1 MQNSIL
7 QLNDISKVYPGTIA
21 LESVN
26 LTVRKGEV
34 HGIIGKNGAGKSTL
48 VSIIAGIISPTTGEI
63 VIGEKRF
70 KTLSRNNAR
79 DQLIS
84 IVTQEPQ
91 VIRDCTIAENLF
103 MPDYA
108 CNGFFINWSKINSMA
123 QSILHQAGLNMDAS
137 MHAGDLSIS
146 EQQLLLVVKACYVE
160 KSQIIILD
168 EVSASLTQDDE
179 KLLYEIIQKRKS
191 EGCTII
197 YISHRTD
204 ELLAVCDRVTVIR
217 DGKAVTTKECNCL
230 SKKELSHLIVGDGYT
245 SVSAVN
251 DEELTQEKTQEV
263 VLKVNN
269 LTKYGQYQDI
279 SFSLKKGEIL
289 GFAGLRGS
297 GRTEIFKG
305 IVGIDQADDGDV
317 TINHKTKRFKNP
329 AEAFNSRI
337 LYLPEDR
344 DKEGLINCL
353 SVRENLTLNILPDI
367 SHNTVIKAARENDCV
382 ARLIDMLDI
391 KTSSP
396 EQEVNQ
402 LSGGNKQKVIV
413 GKIMAAEPLVC
424 ILDEPTRG
432 VDIAAKEGILSIIK
446 NSMRKHS
453 SVIITSPG
461 IEDLVE
467 VCDRILV
474 LYQGEIVAEF
484 TAEEFDEKV
493 IYHAQQGER
502 KVANAPKVENRNVFI
517 R

>member
-1 MQNSIL
+1 MQSSIL
-7 QLNDISKVYPGTIA
+7 QLKDISKVYPGTIA

-26 LTVRKGEV
+26 LAVRKGEV

-48 VSIIAGIISPTTGEI
+48 VSIIAGIIAPTTGDI
-63 VIGEKRF
+63 VIGDKSF

-108 CNGFFINWSKINSMA
+108 SKGFFINWNKINSMA
-123 QSILHQAGLNMDAS
+123 QTIISKAGLNIDAS
-137 MHAGDLSIS
+137 MNAGDLSIS

-204 ELLAVCDRVTVIR
+204 ELLNVCDRVTVIR
-217 DGKAVTTKECNCL
+217 DGKAVTTKECAQL

-245 SVSAVN
+245 STAVTN
-251 DEELTQEKTQEV
+251 DLPVAQGKSEEV
-263 VLKVNN
+263 VFKVNN

-305 IVGIDQADDGDV
+305 IVGIDPADDGSI
-317 TINHKTKRFKNP
+317 TIKNETRRFKSP
-329 AEAFNSRI
+329 AEAFKSRV

-353 SVRENLTLNILPDI
+353 SVRENLTLNILPRI
-367 SHNTVIKAARENDCV
+367 SHNTVIKPASENDCV
-382 ARLIDMLDI
+382 AGLIDMLDI
-391 KTSSP
+391 KTFSP
-396 EQEVNQ
+396 EQEVNE

-446 NSMRKHS
+446 NRMSKYS

-467 VCDRILV
+467 ICDRILV
-474 LYQGEIVAEF
+474 LYQGNIIAEF

-502 KVANAPKVENRNVFI
+502 KVVDAPEMENFFVG
-517 R
+517 

>member
-1 MQNSIL
+1 MENNIL
-7 QLNDISKVYPGTIA
+7 QLKNISKVYPGTIA
-21 LESVN
+21 LENVN
-26 LTVRKGEV
+26 LSVRKGEV

-48 VSIIAGIISPTTGEI
+48 VSIIAGVISPTGGDI
-63 VIGEKRF
+63 IIGNKTF

-91 VIRDCTIAENLF
+91 VIKECTIAENLF

-108 CNGFFINWSKINSMA
+108 SSGFFINWDRIKSQA
-123 QSILHQAGLNMDAS
+123 QSIISQAGLHMDAG
-137 MHAGDLSIS
+137 MNAGDLSIS
-146 EQQLLLVVKACYVE
+146 EQQLLLVIKACYVE

-179 KLLYEIIQKRKS
+179 NLLYEIIQKRKS
-191 EGCTII
+191 EGCTIL

-204 ELLAVCDRVTVIR
+204 ELLNVCDRVTVIR
-217 DGKAVTTKECNCL
+217 DGNAVTTKDCATL
-230 SKKELSHLIVGDGYT
+230 SKVELSHLIVGDGYT
-245 SVSAVN
+245 SASETAGLP
-251 DEELTQEKTQEV
+251 EAGEKTEEV
-263 VLKVNN
+263 ILRVNN
-269 LTKYGQYQDI
+269 LTKYGQYEDI
-279 SFSLKKGEIL
+279 SFCLKKGEIL

-305 IVGIDQADDGDV
+305 IVGIDPADDGSI
-317 TINHKTKRFKNP
+317 TINNETKKLTSP
-329 AEAFNSRI
+329 VEAFQSRI

-353 SVRENLTLNILPDI
+353 SVRENLTLNILPRI
-367 SHNTVIKAARENDCV
+367 SRNTIIKPAKEKDYVTRFIELLN
-382 ARLIDMLDI
+382 I
-391 KTSSP
+391 KTASP
-396 EQEVNQ
+396 EQTVDE
-402 LSGGNKQKVIV
+402 LSGGNKQKVVV

-446 NSMRKHS
+446 TTMRKSS

-461 IEDLVE
+461 IEDLIE

-474 LYQGEIVAEF
+474 LYQGRIVAEF
-484 TAEEFDEKV
+484 AAEEFDEKV
-493 IYHAQQGER
+493 IYHAQQEER
-502 KVANAPKVENRNVFI
+502 KVANAAEIQNRDFLA
-517 R
+517 

>member
-1 MQNSIL
+1 MQSNIL
-7 QLNDISKVYPGTIA
+7 QLKDISKVYPGTIA

-63 VIGEKRF
+63 MIGDKSF
-70 KTLSRNNAR
+70 KTLSRGNAR

-103 MPDYA
+103 MPDYGS
-108 CNGFFINWSKINSMA
+108 NRFFINWNKINKEA
-123 QSILHQAGLNMDAS
+123 QSIIKEAGLNMDVK
-137 MHAGDLSIS
+137 MNAGDLSIS

-204 ELLAVCDRVTVIR
+204 ELLNVCDRVTVIR
-217 DGKAVTTKECNCL
+217 DGKAVTTRDCGQL
-230 SKKELSHLIVGDGYT
+230 SKKELAYLIVGDAYFCAGAT
-245 SVSAVN
+245 KDLQV
-251 DEELTQEKTQEV
+251 TQGKSQEV
-263 VLKVNN
+263 VLTVNN

-279 SFSLKKGEIL
+279 NFSLKKGEIL
-289 GFAGLRGS
+289 GVAGLRGS

-305 IVGIDQADDGDV
+305 IVGIDPADDGFI
-317 TINHKTKRFKNP
+317 TINKETKRFTSP
-329 AEAFNSRI
+329 SEAFQNRI

-353 SVRENLTLNILPDI
+353 SVRENLTLNILPRI
-367 SHNTVIKAARENDCV
+367 SHNTVIKSASENTCV
-382 ARLIDMLDI
+382 ASLIDMLDI
-391 KTSSP
+391 KAASP
-396 EQEVNQ
+396 EQAVNE

-446 NSMRKHS
+446 NRMSKYS
-453 SVIITSPG
+453 SVIIASPG

-474 LYQGEIVAEF
+474 LYQGEIIGEF
-484 TAEEFDEKV
+484 TAEEFDEKA

-502 KVANAPKVENRNVFI
+502 KVVHAPEVENIFAG
-517 R
+517 

>member
-1 MQNSIL
+1 MHSNSNIL
-7 QLNDISKVYPGTIA
+7 ELKDISKVYPGTIA

-26 LTVRKGEV
+26 LTVCKGEV

-48 VSIIAGIISPTTGEI
+48 VSIIAGIISPTKGEI
-63 VIGEKRF
+63 IVGGRSF

-103 MPDYA
+103 MPDYVSQ
-108 CNGFFINWSKINSMA
+108 GMFINWNKLNTQAQQIIN
-123 QSILHQAGLNMDAS
+123 QAGLHMDAS
-137 MHAGDLSIS
+137 MQAGDLSIS

-160 KSQIIILD
+160 QAQIIILD

-179 KLLYEIIQKRKS
+179 KLLYGIIQKRKS

-204 ELLAVCDRVTVIR
+204 ELLNVCDRVTVIR
-217 DGKAVTTKECNCL
+217 DGRAVTTRECAQL
-230 SKKELSHLIVGDGYT
+230 DKQELSNLIVGEGYT
-245 SVSAVN
+245 GTAAVH
-251 DEELTQEKTQEV
+251 EPAAAKSSEV
-263 VLKVNN
+263 VFTVNN

-305 IVGIDQADDGDV
+305 IVGIDPADTG
-317 TINHKTKRFKNP
+317 TISLNKEIKRFTSP
-329 AEAFNSRI
+329 VEAASSKI

-344 DKEGLINCL
+344 DKEGLITGL
-353 SVRENLTLNILPDI
+353 SVRENLTLNILPRI
-367 SHNTVIKAARENDCV
+367 SSNSIVRSDRENACV
-382 ARLIDMLDI
+382 DELIKLLDI
-391 KTSSP
+391 KTASP
-396 EQEVNQ
+396 EQEVNE

-413 GKIMAAEPLVC
+413 GRIMAAEPLVC

-432 VDIAAKEGILSIIK
+432 VDIAAKEGILAIIK
-446 NSMRKHS
+446 NRLSQNT

-474 LYQGEIVAEF
+474 LYQGKIIAEYLVD
-484 TAEEFDEKV
+484 EFDEKV

-502 KVANAPKVENRNVFI
+502 KV
-517 R
+517 